1 MIMYIILFFFYGSI
15 IVLALNNITT
25 LGFFLYTWSN
35 GASLEQSAWDSFIL
49 YISIGFLAGIVLL
62 ISILSM
68 KALDKATFKYSRRK

>member
-35 GASLEQSAWDSFIL
+35 GASLAQSAWDSFIL
-49 YISIGFLAGIVLL
+49 YINIGFLAGIVLL